1 MQQRMMLGMMQR
13 TVRAA
18 PAIWIAIAAGAA
30 RAEPTPPAPGDAAA
44 AAEAAA
50 PSSQG
55 SGDPSAVMADRIDE
69 LEARLAVAEQTR
81 RARFPITLSGYGD
94 LGWFATEGDGSGWR
108 RDAGH
113 VIFPSRSQY
122 AWVFYGDLLA
132 TQVNSRGD
140 VADLGDAPGVQRFD
154 SIHSRGNSTFLI
166 NELNLTVN
174 AGLGDRA
181 LFTSSVNFTPRTGTD
196 FALGDSFDVDLVQ
209 LEWMPTDDGKTSIFV
224 GKVDSVLGLDYK
236 TRKAPDHFGITP
248 SLLARYTTGTAVG
261 VKVRSKLAG
270 DHLILAAAVTNGSF
284 GTEQFH
290 FFREI
295 DTNDFKTLS
304 GRAAVRWPIWGGT
317 FEAGASVQWGTQDG
331 APNGAGAE
339 WFVGGDAE
347 LSLDRIDL
355 KAQWLTGRA
364 PGDAVSM
371 TYGLDL
377 KQGGV
382 LEADVR
388 ATSLFGVLGRIEFRH
403 ADVTEG
409 FERLYITRNWR
420 ATAGI
425 RLALHPHATLKAE
438 YAHNGEYGGVPAIPD
453 DVVTVS
459 AVLTF

>member
-1 MQQRMMLGMMQR
+1 MRQR
-13 TVRAA
+13 RALRAVLAFA
-18 PAIWIAIAAGAA
+18 PAVWIVAAAGAV
-30 RAEPTPPAPGDAAA
+30 RAEPAPPGPGAAAA
-44 AAEAAA
+44 AAEATGAA
-50 PSSQG
+50 PGGAG
-55 SGDPSAVMADRIDE
+55 SDDPSAAMAERLDE
-69 LEARLAVAEQTR
+69 LEARLSTAEQTR
-81 RARFPITLSGYGD
+81 RARFPIKLSGYGD

-113 VIFPSRSQY
+113 VTFPNRSQY

-154 SIHSRGNSTFLI
+154 SIHARGNTTFLI

-196 FALGDSFDVDLVQ
+196 FSLGDSFDVDLVQ
-209 LEWMPTDDGKTSIFV
+209 LEWMPTQDGKTSIFV
-224 GKVDSVLGLDYK
+224 GKVDSVLGNEYK
-236 TRKAPDHFGITP
+236 TRKAPDRFGITP

-261 VKVRSKLAG
+261 VKLRSKLAG
-270 DHLILAAAVTNGSF
+270 DHVILAAALTNGSF

-304 GRAAVRWPIWGGT
+304 GRAALRWPVASGT
-317 FEAGASVQWGTQDG
+317 FEAGVSAQWGAQDG

-339 WFVGGDAE
+339 WFVGADAE

-355 KAQWLTGRA
+355 KAQWLTGHA

-382 LEADVR
+382 LEADLI
-388 ATSLFGVLGRIEFRH
+388 ANSLIGVLGRIEFRH

-425 RLALHPHATLKAE
+425 RLVLHPHATLKAE
-438 YAHNGEYGGVPAIPD
+438 YSHNGEYGGVPAIPD

-459 AVLTF
+459 AVLPF

>member
-1 MQQRMMLGMMQR
+1 MQRRTMQQTAMRGVL
-13 TVRAA
+13 
-18 PAIWIAIAAGAA
+18 AIAAAA
-30 RAEPTPPAPGDAAA
+30 GPVRAEPPPAPGDAAA

-50 PSSQG
+50 PSSQV
-55 SGDPSAVMADRIDE
+55 STDPSAVMADRIDE
-69 LEARLAVAEQTR
+69 FEARLAVAEQTR
-81 RARFPITLSGYGD
+81 RARFPIKLTGYGD

-113 VIFPSRSQY
+113 VIFPNRSQY

-140 VADLGDAPGVQRFD
+140 VADLGDSPGVQRFD

-209 LEWMPTDDGKTSIFV
+209 LEWMPTEDGKTSIFV
-224 GKVDSVLGLDYK
+224 GKVDSVLGLEYK
-236 TRKAPDHFGITP
+236 TRKAPDQFGITP

-261 VKVRSKLAG
+261 AKLRSKLAG
-270 DHLILAAAVTNGSF
+270 DHVILAAAVTNGSF

-290 FFREI
+290 FYREV

-304 GRAAVRWPIWGGT
+304 GRAAVRWPVAGGT

-347 LSLDRIDL
+347 LSVDRIDL

-382 LEADVR
+382 LEADVI
-388 ATSLFGVLGRIEFRH
+388 ATSLIGVLGRIEFRH

-409 FERLYITRNWR
+409 FDRLYITRNWR
-420 ATAGI
+420 ASTGL

>member
-1 MQQRMMLGMMQR
+1 MQQRAMRGVLAAVPAVWMVAATGA
-13 TVRAA
+13 VRAQPA
-18 PAIWIAIAAGAA
+18 PAGA
-30 RAEPTPPAPGDAAA
+30 REPAV
-44 AAEAAA
+44 AAEVAA
-50 PSSQG
+50 PDD
-55 SGDPSAVMADRIDE
+55 DPSAVMAERLDE

-81 RARFPITLSGYGD
+81 RARFPIKLSGYGD

-113 VIFPSRSQY
+113 VMFPDRSQY

-132 TQVNSRGD
+132 TQVNSRGN

-154 SIHSRGNSTFLI
+154 SIRSRGNSTFLI

-181 LFTSSVNFTPRTGTD
+181 LFTSSVNFTPRTGTE
-196 FALGDSFDVDLVQ
+196 FSLGDSFDVDVVQ
-209 LEWMPTDDGKTSIFV
+209 LEWMPTRDGKTSIFV
-224 GKVDSVLGLDYK
+224 GKIDSVLGLEYK
-236 TRKAPDHFGITP
+236 TRKAPDRFGITP

-261 VKVRSKLAG
+261 VKLRSKLAD
-270 DHLILAAAVTNGSF
+270 DHVILAAAVTNGSF

-290 FFREI
+290 FFREL

-304 GRAAVRWPIWGGT
+304 GRAALRWPLAGGT
-317 FEAGASVQWGTQDG
+317 FEAGVSAQWGSQDG
-331 APNGAGAE
+331 VPNGADAE

-347 LSLDRIDL
+347 LSLDRIDV

-377 KQGGV
+377 KHGGV
-382 LEADVR
+382 LEADVI
-388 ATSLFGVLGRIEFRH
+388 ATSLIGVVGRIEFRH

-420 ATAGI
+420 ATAGL
-425 RLALHPHATLKAE
+425 RFVLHPHATVKAE
-438 YAHNGEYGGVPAIPD
+438 YLHNAEYDGVPSIPD
-453 DVVTVS
+453 DVVTAS

>member
-1 MQQRMMLGMMQR
+1 
-13 TVRAA
+13 VRLAFAA
-18 PAIWIAIAAGAA
+18 VWPAVWPAVWIIAAGGAV
-30 RAEPTPPAPGDAAA
+30 RAQPAPPNPAAA
-44 AAEAAA
+44 AAAAA
-50 PSSQG
+50 PDSPAND
-55 SGDPSAVMADRIDE
+55 DPSAAMAERLDE
-69 LEARLAVAEQTR
+69 LEARLATAEQTR
-81 RARFPITLSGYGD
+81 RARFPIKLSGYGD
-94 LGWFATEGDGSGWR
+94 LGWFATEGDGAGWR

-113 VIFPSRSQY
+113 VIFPNRSRY

-154 SIHSRGNSTFLI
+154 SIHARGNSTFLI

-209 LEWMPTDDGKTSIFV
+209 LEFMPTQDGKTSIFV
-224 GKVDSVLGLDYK
+224 GKVDSVLGNEYK
-236 TRKAPDHFGITP
+236 TRKAPDRFGITP

-261 VKVRSKLAG
+261 VKLRSKLAD
-270 DHLILAAAVTNGSF
+270 DHVILAAAVTNGSF

-290 FFREI
+290 FFREV

-304 GRAAVRWPIWGGT
+304 GRAALRWPVASGT
-317 FEAGASVQWGTQDG
+317 FEAGVSAQWGVQDG
-331 APNGAGAE
+331 APNGGGAE

-347 LSLDRIDL
+347 LSLDQIDL
-355 KAQWLTGRA
+355 KAQWLTGHA
-364 PGDAVSM
+364 PGDGVSM

-377 KQGGV
+377 KQGGM
-382 LEADVR
+382 LEADLI
-388 ATSLFGVLGRIEFRH
+388 ATSLLGVLGRIEFRH

-409 FERLYITRNWR
+409 LDRLYITRNWR

-425 RLALHPHATLKAE
+425 RLVLHPHATLKAE
-438 YAHNGEYGGVPAIPD
+438 YSHNGEYDGVPSIPD

>member
-1 MQQRMMLGMMQR
+1 MGS
-13 TVRAA
+13 TSGGWAVAA
-18 PAIWIAIAAGAA
+18 AVWIAAAGAGHA
-30 RAEPTPPAPGDAAA
+30 QPAPPGPDSAAA
-44 AAEAAA
+44 AAAAAAA
-50 PSSQG
+50 PDRPVSD
-55 SGDPSAVMADRIDE
+55 DPSAAMAERLDE
-69 LEARLAVAEQTR
+69 LEARLATAEQTR
-81 RARFPITLSGYGD
+81 RARFPIKLSGYGD
-94 LGWFATEGDGSGWR
+94 LGWFATQGDGSGWR

-113 VIFPSRSQY
+113 VIFPDRSQY

-154 SIHSRGNSTFLI
+154 SIHARGNSTFLI

-209 LEWMPTDDGKTSIFV
+209 LELLPTQDGKTSIFV
-224 GKVDSVLGLDYK
+224 GKVDSVLGNEYK
-236 TRKAPDHFGITP
+236 TRKAPDRFGITP
-248 SLLARYTTGTAVG
+248 SLVARYTTGTAVG
-261 VKVRSKLAG
+261 VKLRSKLAD
-270 DHLILAAAVTNGSF
+270 DHVILAAAVTNGSF

-295 DTNDFKTLS
+295 DSNDFKTLS
-304 GRAAVRWPIWGGT
+304 GRAALRWPVASGT
-317 FEAGASVQWGTQDG
+317 FEAGVWAQWGAQDG

-364 PGDAVSM
+364 PGDAVSR

-377 KQGGV
+377 KQGGA
-382 LEADVR
+382 LEADVI
-388 ATSLFGVLGRIEFRH
+388 ATPLIGVLGRIEFRH

-425 RLALHPHATLKAE
+425 RLVLHPHATLKAE
-438 YAHNGEYGGVPAIPD
+438 YSHNGEYGGVPAIPD
-453 DVVTVS
+453 DVVTGS
-459 AVLTF
+459 AVLSF